1 MGFLLDMEVGSHC
14 KEVDLE
20 SKYEGDFLRLWYQTD
35 YVHEKYQSN
44 MKDVKR
50 NTTVVIF
57 TRIISNSFPTGVT
70 HLARV
75 ERDPEGIKS
84 GPVTMSEY
92 FAWSADFEFEKVSYS
107 KPKHNWKLY

>member
-1 MGFLLDMEVGSHC
+1 
-14 KEVDLE
+14 
-20 SKYEGDFLRLWYQTD
+20 
-35 YVHEKYQSN
+35 

-92 FAWSADFEFEKVSYS
+92 FA
-107 KPKHNWKLY
+107 